1 LRGVYG
7 VPLAAGPKMASMP
20 RRHENNTLEAA
31 ARLNRL
37 CLLGWSAWNWR
48 QSKRLISP
56 GTPRSCCPA
65 TSRSKRT
72 LCLPRSVSS
81 HNTKNAPT
89 RRAVDRAHLPA
100 IVATS
105 LWRCKSFSC
114 RRGGGWNVM
123 LEDSYTFNNLTL
135 TSSSSSSSTDNPSY
149 VIGQT
154 QIMMSALR

>member
-1 LRGVYG
+1 
-7 VPLAAGPKMASMP
+7 MASMP

-37 CLLGWSAWNWR
+37 CLLHWSGWNWR
-48 QSKRLISP
+48 QSKRFISP
-56 GTPRSCCPA
+56 GTPRSRRLA
-65 TSRSKRT
+65 TGRSKRI

-81 HNTKNAPT
+81 HDTGNAPT
-89 RRAVDRAHLPA
+89 RRAADRAHLPA

-105 LWRCKSFSC
+105 LWRCELFSC
-114 RRGGGWNVM
+114 RRGGRWNVM
-123 LEDSYTFNNLTL
+123 FGDSSYTFNNLTL
-135 TSSSSSSSTDNPSY
+135 TSSSTDNPSP